1 MQFNWWV
8 LWSTDESPTLYTNAL
23 MDPLRCVQINWWIP
37 YAIYISIDGFL
48 TLHKNQLMDPLRCI
62 QIHWWILYATYKS
75 IDGSPIQ
82 SPNQL
87 MDSLRY
93 IKIIW
98 CIPYA
103 IYKSIDGSPY
113 AIHKPIDESPNTAYK
128 SIDME
133 STDMDPSQLC
143 WWEASRFGIE
153 PGSIC
158 SRGQTSA
165 LPLCH
170 TGWCCNKKLYN
181 QIKYFFLTRRPKAA
195 GLCFLWFLR

>member
-1 MQFNWWV
+1 MDHLRYIIICSSIDGSSDQ
-8 LWSTDESPTLYTNAL
+8 L
-23 MDPLRCVQINWWIP
+23 MNPLRCIQTHWWIPYVVYKSTDGSPTPYTYQLMDSLLYIKISWWIP
-37 YAIYISIDGFL
+37 YAV
-48 TLHKNQLMDPLRCI
+48 
-62 QIHWWILYATYKS
+62 YKS
-75 IDGSPIQ
+75 IDGSPIP

-98 CIPYA
+98 WIPYA

-143 WWEASRFGIE
+143 WWEARRFGIE

-165 LPLCH
+165 LPLSH